1 MSTRHTVFGALVCL
15 LLYTPAL
22 SAQTAAS
29 PSASEGWQFQVVP
42 YLWGSG
48 VDGGVGIGGRTADVD
63 ASFRNILDHLHFA
76 AMGLVEAQRNQLVLL
91 NDTIYVDVRGQR
103 ATPGPLFSG
112 VRPEQKVFIL
122 TPEAGYR
129 ILSADGASLDVVG
142 GIRLW
147 HLNSE
152 LQFQP
157 RVLPGINLQ
166 ASRNWVDAIV
176 GVRAMREL
184 PRNWWARAYGD
195 LGGGGSNFT
204 YQIVAI
210 AGVDIHQRYALDFGY
225 RYLSVDYDKDNFLF
239 DTAMKGPLFGFTIKF

>member
-1 MSTRHTVFGALVCL
+1 
-15 LLYTPAL
+15 LYTPAL
-22 SAQTAAS
+22 SAQTAPA
-29 PSASEGWQFQVVP
+29 PSAPEGWQFQVVP

-48 VDGGVGIGGRTADVD
+48 LDGGIGIGGRTADVD
-63 ASFRNILDHLHFA
+63 ASFSNILDHLHFA

-112 VRPEQKVFIL
+112 VRPEQKLLIL

-129 ILSADGASLDVVG
+129 ILGAEGASVDAVG

-157 RVLPGINLQ
+157 RVLPGINVQ

-176 GVRAMREL
+176 GLRAIRDL

-195 LGGGGSNFT
+195 HPSTVFP
-204 YQIVAI
+204 QFRV
-210 AGVDIHQRYALDFGY
+210 
-225 RYLSVDYDKDNFLF
+225 
-239 DTAMKGPLFGFTIKF
+239 PLFERRLRQRRFPVRHRDEGTPIRFHDQVLGPKDG

>member
-1 MSTRHTVFGALVCL
+1 MSTRACGTLVCL
-15 LLYTPAL
+15 LLFAPGL
-22 SAQTAAS
+22 SAQTVS
-29 PSASEGWQFQVVP
+29 PSPAPDGWQFEVVP
-42 YLWGSG
+42 YLWGTG
-48 VDGGVGIGGRTADVD
+48 LDGGVGIGERTADVD

-76 AMGLVEAQRNQLVLL
+76 AMGLVEAQRDQLVILT
-91 NDTIYVDVRGQR
+91 DTIYTDVRGQH

-112 VRPEQKVFIL
+112 VRPEQKLFIF

-129 ILSADGASLDVVG
+129 VMSADGASLDVVG

-157 RVLPGINLQ
+157 RILPAINLE

-176 GVRAMREL
+176 GLRATRDL

-195 LGGGGSNFT
+195 LGGGGSKFT
-204 YQIVAI
+204 YQIAAM
-210 AGVDIHQRYALDFGY
+210 AGVDVHQRYAFDFGY
-225 RYLSVDYDKDNFLF
+225 RYLSVDYDKKNFLF

>member
-1 MSTRHTVFGALVCL
+1 MSTRYLVLGTVVCL
-15 LLYTPAL
+15 LLYAPAL
-22 SAQTAAS
+22 SAQTAPS
-29 PSASEGWQFQVVP
+29 PSTPDGWQFQVVP

-48 VDGGVGIGGRTADVD
+48 LDGGVGIGARTVDVD

-76 AMGLVEAQRNQLVLL
+76 AMGLVEAQRDQLVILG
-91 NDTIYVDVRGQR
+91 DTIYTDVRGQR

-112 VRPEQKVFIL
+112 VSPEQRLFIL

-129 ILSADGASLDVVG
+129 LLNTEGASLDVGG

-152 LQFQP
+152 LNFQP
-157 RVLPGINLQ
+157 GILPALNLE

-176 GVRAMREL
+176 GLRATRDL

-204 YQIVAI
+204 YQIVGT
-210 AGVDIHQRYALDFGY
+210 AGLDIHERYALNFAY